1 VKSPPFEYVRAE
13 SAEQAVQTLEDWEF
27 EGKVLAGG
35 QSLVPLLRMRMTDV
49 GCLVD
54 VTRVERLLGIDQDD
68 DGAVRVGACV
78 RQRDAERSALTRDQT
93 PLLVE
98 ALGLV
103 AHPEIRTRGTVGGS
117 LAHADPAAELPAVAV
132 ALGAEMEILGSG
144 GSRTEPAES
153 FFLSMFTTTLEEDE
167 LLTAVRF
174 PRARRGEG
182 SAVLEVSRRPGDF
195 AMAGMAVRL
204 RQEDGECKEAHVVPF
219 GVADGPRRL
228 TAVEAR
234 LAGSRLDDGDLAE
247 AAELAA
253 AGVEPQDDVHAT
265 AGYRRRAVAV
275 LCRRALH
282 SAGVRAGHP
291 DLEGTAT

>member
-13 SAEQAVQTLEDWEF
+13 SAEEAVQTLEDWEF
-27 EGKVLAGG
+27 DGKVLAGG

-54 VTRVERLLGIDQDD
+54 VTRVEALLGIDGGGE
-68 DGAVRVGACV
+68 GALRVGACV
-78 RQRDAERSALTRDQT
+78 RQREAERSPLTRDQA

-98 ALGLV
+98 ALGFV

-132 ALGAEMEILGSG
+132 ALGAEMEILGIG
-144 GSRTEPAES
+144 GLRVEPAES
-153 FFLSMFTTTLEEDE
+153 FFVSIFTTTLEEAE

-195 AMAGMAVRL
+195 AMAGIAVRL
-204 RQEDGECKEAHVVPF
+204 LQEDGRCNEAYVVPF
-219 GVADGPRRL
+219 GVAEAPRRV
-228 TAVEAR
+228 AAAEER
-234 LAGSRLDDGDLAE
+234 LVGSTLDDSDLAE

-253 AGVEPQDDVHAT
+253 AGVEPHDDVHAT

-282 SAGVRAGHP
+282 SARARAAHP
-291 DLEGTAT
+291 GLGGTAT